1 MELPKRG
8 ATINPPNRFERLEME
23 LDGEFAAEGRN
34 PATQYLIDSSQTIV
48 SYNNS
53 PDIGFEASIN
63 AYRGCEH
70 GCSYCYARPYHEY
83 LGFSAGIDFETKIMV
98 KPSAPELLRKEL
110 SSSKWEPQTL
120 AMSGVTDCYQPI
132 ERKLELTRR
141 CLQVLADF
149 RNPVGIV
156 TKNHLVTRDI
166 DLLKELARF
175 DAAVVFISITTLDPE
190 LARRLEPRASTP
202 NFRLDAIQKLNAAG
216 IRVGVLVAPVIPGL
230 NEHEI
235 PAILRAAREAGARHA
250 GYTML
255 RLPYG
260 VKDIFSAWLEQH
272 MPEAKEKVLGRI
284 RSMRKGK
291 LNNSDYA
298 SRMRGEGPLAEQIAQ
313 LFKLATK
320 RERLN
325 ERTAFL
331 SSASFRHPAGQQMN
345 LF

>member
-8 ATINPPNRFERLEME
+8 ATINPPNRFERLEVE
-23 LDGEFAAEGRN
+23 LDDEYAAEGRN
-34 PATQYLIDSSQTIV
+34 PRTQYLVDHSQSIIT
-48 SYNNS
+48 YNNS

-83 LGFSAGIDFETKIMV
+83 LGFSAGLDFETRIMV

-110 SSSKWEPQTL
+110 SSPKWKPQCV

-175 DAAVVFISITTLDPE
+175 DATVVFISLTTLDPE
-190 LARRLEPRASTP
+190 LARRMEPRAATP
-202 NFRLDAIQKLNAAG
+202 THRLDAIQKLNAAG
-216 IRVGVLVAPVIPGL
+216 IRVGVLIAPIIPGL

-250 GYTML
+250 GYTIL

-260 VKDIFSAWLEQH
+260 VKDVFTAWLEEH
-272 MPEAKEKVLGRI
+272 MPEAKQKVLGRI
-284 RSMRKGK
+284 RELRKGK
-291 LNNSDYA
+291 LNDSDYVT
-298 SRMRGEGPLAEQIAQ
+298 RMRGEGPLAEQIER
-313 LFKLATK
+313 LFKLSSQ

-325 ERTAFL
+325 ERTVSL
-331 SSASFRHPAGQQMN
+331 SAANFRHPAGTQLN